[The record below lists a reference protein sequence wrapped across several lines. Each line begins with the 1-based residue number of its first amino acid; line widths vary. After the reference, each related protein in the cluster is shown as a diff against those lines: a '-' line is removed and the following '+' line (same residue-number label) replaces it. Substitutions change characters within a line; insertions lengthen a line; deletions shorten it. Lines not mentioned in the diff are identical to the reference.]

1 VGGDVATALDQVA
14 AKLMTT
20 CVPRDDAASL
30 IRSTLT
36 SLGVTDPKIEVTG
49 IRQIPIENGDAYVAH
64 VKAGCYV
71 YGGAQFHGGVG
82 RYTWFVSGQ

>member
-49 IRQIPIENGDAYVAH
+49 IRQIPIENGDAYVAQSRP
-64 VKAGCYV
+64 AATCT
-71 YGGAQFHGGVG
+71 AAPSSTAASAATHG
-82 RYTWFVSGQ
+82 S